1 MIASALLH
9 EKQPVGSLPEPDIK
23 CDEVRDNC
31 KMIHISKQTDIESPL
46 LEHMRGGAMVF
57 D

>member
-1 MIASALLH
+1 MIASALLY
-9 EKQPVGSLPEPDIK
+9 EKQPVGSLQKLDIK

-31 KMIHISKQTDIESPL
+31 KMIHISRRTDIEPPF
-46 LEHMRGGAMVF
+46 LEHMRAGAKVF

>member
-1 MIASALLH
+1 MIASALRY
-9 EKQPVGSLPEPDIK
+9 EKQPVGSLLKRGIK

-31 KMIHISKQTDIESPL
+31 KMIHLSKQTDIESPL
-46 LEHMRGGAMVF
+46 RQHMRVGAKVF